1 MAKRVMVVDDSRM
14 ICVQMKNMLAGSDY
28 EVAAYC
34 RSGEEAVE
42 QYGQIEPDVVT
53 MDIIMPGM
61 DGLEAAQAIL
71 EEYPEA
77 RIVMVSSLA
86 YDTTF
91 EEAKTIGAKGFIDKP
106 FVKEQLI
113 EALRGAFQGEEE

>member
-1 MAKRVMVVDDSRM
+1 M
-14 ICVQMKNMLAGSDY
+14 
-28 EVAAYC
+28 
-34 RSGEEAVE
+34 
-42 QYGQIEPDVVT
+42 
-53 MDIIMPGM
+53 
-61 DGLEAAQAIL
+61 

-91 EEAKTIGAKGFIDKP
+91 EEAKNIGAKGFIDKP

-113 EALRGAFQGEEE
+113 EALQGAFAEDAE

>member
-14 ICVQMKNMLAGSDY
+14 ICVQMKNMLDGSEF
-28 EVAAYC
+28 EVTAYC

-42 QYGQIEPDVVT
+42 QYGQIDPDVVT

-71 EEYPEA
+71 EDYPEA

-91 EEAKTIGAKGFIDKP
+91 EEAKNIGARGFIDKP
-106 FVKEQLI
+106 FVKEQLL
-113 EALRGAFQGEEE
+113 EALEGAFTDGE